1 MCNMQ
6 TLNTHKHDP
15 DIDED
20 LADVLTAISVVTKRL
35 AQKLNILSRE
45 VQDDKEGDV
54 QNEQD
59 E

>member
-1 MCNMQ
+1 MQ
-6 TLNTHKHDP
+6 ISNINTHDP
-15 DIDED
+15 QIDED

-35 AQKLNILSRE
+35 AQKLNILSRQSKDE
-45 VQDDKEGDV
+45 TEGGN

>member
-1 MCNMQ
+1 MQ

>member
-1 MCNMQ
+1 MQ
-6 TLNTHKHDP
+6 TLNNHKHDP
-15 DIDED
+15 EIDED
-20 LADVLTAISVVTKRL
+20 LIDVLTAISVVTKRL

-45 VQDDKEGDV
+45 LQDDKEGDG